1 MIIPKPRVITLIVI
15 QMVVFVVTMYVN
27 NCTSREDYKACVGD
41 YLKRFAFQPIRENP
55 IYGASTSTLMDMGAS
70 DRYTVVDKKQAWRLF
85 TSTWL
90 HAGFIQLLTTTLTMV
105 VIGVYLECQFG
116 FLRIGVIY
124 IVSGFGGSVISAL
137 FNEKPTVASSA
148 AVCGLLGAMFGELI
162 INWTIYSNKCAVI
175 FTLLIITAINTTI
188 GIVPRIDIFSLIGG
202 FLTGL
207 LLGMILLLRP
217 QLNQMNETATPARSR
232 AFLPRYKTYQLVVLL
247 VALSLFS
254 AGYAVSLV
262 MLFKG
267 KKGDQNCSW
276 CHYFSCIPTASW
288 SCKFD

>member
-1 MIIPKPRVITLIVI
+1 
-15 QMVVFVVTMYVN
+15 MVVFVVTMYVN
-27 NCTSREDYKACVGD
+27 NCPSNDSDACVGN

-70 DRYTVVDKKQAWRLF
+70 DRSTVVDKKQAWRLF

-90 HAGFIQLLTTTLTMV
+90 HAGFIQLLTTTLTMI
-105 VIGVYLECQFG
+105 VIGIHLERQFG

-124 IVSGFGGSVISAL
+124 LVSGFGGSVISAL
-137 FNEKPTVASSA
+137 FNKLPTVASSA
-148 AVCGLLGAMFGELI
+148 ALCGLLGAMLGELI

-202 FLTGL
+202 FLSGL
-207 LLGMILLLRP
+207 LIGMILLLRS
-217 QLNQMNETATPARSR
+217 QLNRINKTATPARST
-232 AFLPRYKTYQLVVLL
+232 AFLPKYKTYQLVVLL
-247 VALSLFS
+247 VALSLFA

-262 MLFKG
+262 MLFEG